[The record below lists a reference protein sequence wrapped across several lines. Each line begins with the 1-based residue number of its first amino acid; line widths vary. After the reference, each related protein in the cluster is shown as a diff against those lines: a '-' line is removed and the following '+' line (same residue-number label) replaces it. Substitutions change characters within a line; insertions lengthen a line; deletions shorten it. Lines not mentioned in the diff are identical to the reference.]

1 MINIVNLY
9 KQWLDIE
16 TDITYTLVDLLS
28 HEYGWSIEYVQ
39 ELTLPEISILL
50 RKIKQ
55 RHKNEDI
62 ISQVNTAK
70 GMSGKISANDYGKP
84 KPKEVPKEIELKN
97 LQQLA
102 KTLKLQVKKV
112 K

>member
-1 MINIVNLY
+1 MNNIVDLY
-9 KQWLDIE
+9 RRWLDIE
-16 TDITYTLVDLLS
+16 IDITYTIVDMLS
-28 HEYGWSIEYVQ
+28 HEYGWSMEYIQ
-39 ELTLPEISILL
+39 GLTLPEISILL
-50 RKIKQ
+50 KKIKQ

-62 ISQVNTAK
+62 VSQINTAK
-70 GMSGKISANDYGKP
+70 GMSGKISANDYSKP
-84 KPKEVPKEIELKN
+84 KQKEVPKEIELKN